1 MTNTSNDQEPQ
12 WIVHQA
18 GCRVSAGTRD
28 WLASKIAA
36 RHPANGTHRRKK
48 DAYFQATLTIAYLRS
63 NLTYA
68 ELAAPHDISVSTC
81 WRYVEQGIAELASR
95 ATRLTDM
102 VRLARKA
109 GWEYPPVGTSVPSTG
124 RYSQP
129 ALRARRTTSVSRIA
143 RLASSAMPCST

>member
-1 MTNTSNDQEPQ
+1 MTNTSNDQEPR

-63 NLTYA
+63 NLAYA
-68 ELAAPHDISVSTC
+68 EPAAPHDISDTAA
-81 WRYVEQGIAELASR
+81 YGGKDTMR
-95 ATRLTDM
+95 ACRH
-102 VRLARKA
+102 
-109 GWEYPPVGTSVPSTG
+109 
-124 RYSQP
+124 
-129 ALRARRTTSVSRIA
+129 RTKRSFRSH
-143 RLASSAMPCST
+143 